1 MVTRLLRTVAPLLA
15 VSLLLQIVF
24 APVHCL
30 AKARAA
36 GGFDTVICSAEG
48 TRVIHVDADGSGHV
62 PEAGILGI
70 CIVCI
75 GMARAAT
82 VEPSLLA
89 APADRP
95 VARAWH
101 PATAMV
107 WASAARAPPYAP
119 RAPPARG

>member
-1 MVTRLLRTVAPLLA
+1 VVTRFLRTVAPLLA

-36 GGFDTVICSAEG
+36 GGFDTIICSPEG
-48 TRVIHVDADGSGHV
+48 TRVIHVDADGPGHA
-62 PEAGILGI
+62 PEAGVLGI

-75 GMARAAT
+75 GMARTAT
-82 VEPSLLA
+82 VEPSLLVA
-89 APADRP
+89 SAERP
-95 VARAWH
+95 VARVWH
-101 PATAMV
+101 PAAAMA

-119 RAPPARG
+119 RAPPALG